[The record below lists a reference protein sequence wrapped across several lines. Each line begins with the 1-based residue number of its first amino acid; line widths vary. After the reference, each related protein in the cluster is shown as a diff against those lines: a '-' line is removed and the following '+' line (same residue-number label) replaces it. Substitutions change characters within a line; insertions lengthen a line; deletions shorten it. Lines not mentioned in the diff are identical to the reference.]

1 VLNDLTLDKS
11 VNWIDRGA
19 VGPVKD
25 QGICGSC
32 WAFSTTAALEGA
44 HQIKTGELLSLSEQ
58 QLVSCA
64 NESYGNSGCDGGLPA
79 FAFLYTDE

>member
-1 VLNDLTLDKS
+1 MLNDLTLDKS

-25 QGICGSC
+25 QGDCGSC

-64 NESYGNSGCDGGLPA
+64 DESYGNSGCDGGFPA